1 MISTLA
7 KSLCCQGGDSRCPGD
22 AYAGAQ
28 IGAYA
33 GAQIGAYAGAQ
44 IGAQVLRLV
53 GHHLNTFPSHPP
65 CLPTLP
71 ALSGAHWL

>member
-1 MISTLA
+1 MSKFEFMISTLA
-7 KSLCCQGGDSRCPGD
+7 KSLCCQGGDSRCPGV

-28 IGAYA
+28 IV
-33 GAQIGAYAGAQ
+33 AYAGAQ